1 MTGGAGPT
9 RGEQNTP
16 GRVLALDV
24 GTRRLG
30 VAVSDPTG
38 TLASPLVTLQRGTVE
53 ADAAALAR
61 LVTEHEAT
69 LIVAGLPVAL
79 NGREELAARTVRDYL
94 AALTP
99 HLPPHVTFE
108 LSDERMTTVVAQR
121 SLAAAGMPGRRRK
134 DVVDQLAASVIL
146 QGWLDRRRGGPGG

>member
-1 MTGGAGPT
+1 MTEGAGPT
-9 RGEQNTP
+9 RGEQDTPPAGRRERPRGAP

-38 TLASPLVTLQRGTVE
+38 TLASPLVTLQRGTIE

-61 LVTEHEAT
+61 LATEHEAT

-99 HLPPHVTFE
+99 HLPPHLTFE
-108 LSDERMTTVVAQR
+108 LADERMTTVVAQR
-121 SLAAAGMPGRRRK
+121 SLAAAARTSTTRWRR
-134 DVVDQLAASVIL
+134 A
-146 QGWLDRRRGGPGG
+146 

>member
-9 RGEQNTP
+9 RGKQDTP

-61 LVTEHEAT
+61 LATEHEAT

-94 AALTP
+94 AALIP

>member
-9 RGEQNTP
+9 RGEQDTP
-16 GRVLALDV
+16 GCVLALDV

-61 LVTEHEAT
+61 LATEHEAT

-146 QGWLDRRRGGPGG
+146 QGWLDRRRGEPGG

>member
-1 MTGGAGPT
+1 MTGGAGPI
-9 RGEQNTP
+9 RGEQDTP

-146 QGWLDRRRGGPGG
+146 QGWLDRRRGEPGG